1 MPRPRRG
8 RGASCVAY
16 RIFETRQFQRD
27 MEALGPDVRD
37 RLEKKLRSY
46 VYPHLG
52 ENPRFGPNV
61 KRLQGFDPPTW
72 RYRIGD
78 WRFFFSIDDGKR
90 IVSMLAADHRSRAYR

>member
-27 MEALGPDVRD
+27 MEAFGPDVRY
-37 RLEKKLRSY
+37 RLERKLKNH
-46 VYPHLG
+46 VYPRLV
-52 ENPRFGPNV
+52 ESPRFSPNV

-78 WRFFFSIDDGKR
+78 WRFFFSIDDKGR
-90 IVSMLAADHRSRAYR
+90 IVSMLAADHRRRAYR

>member
-27 MEALGPDVRD
+27 MEALGPAARD
-37 RLEKKLRSY
+37 RLEKKLRSHL
-46 VYPHLG
+46 YPHLV
-52 ENPRFGPNV
+52 ERPRFGPNV
-61 KRLQGFDPPTW
+61 KRLRGFDPPTW

-78 WRFFFSIDDGKR
+78 WRFFFSVDDQKQ
-90 IVSMLAADHRSRAYR
+90 IVSMLTADHRSRAYR

>member
-1 MPRPRRG
+1 M
-8 RGASCVAY
+8 AY

-27 MEALGPDVRD
+27 MEALGPDVCD
-37 RLEKKLRSY
+37 RLEKKLRSH
-46 VYPHLG
+46 VYPHLV
-52 ENPRFGPNV
+52 ESPRFGPNV

-78 WRFFFSIDDGKR
+78 WRFFFSIDDGKQ